1 MNGSQIHFGD
11 QDLCTMLYDV
21 LILTGML
28 MHSHDYRSAEP
39 FTDKSVLVLGA
50 GLSGLDIAMELA
62 NVNAKV
68 FHYILSSVHLCHII
82 VPRHAS
88 TC

>member
-1 MNGSQIHFGD
+1 
-11 QDLCTMLYDV
+11 
-21 LILTGML
+21 

-39 FTDKSVLVLGA
+39 FADKSVLVLGA

-68 FHYILSSVHLCHII
+68 FHSLICLTIPHYCNK
-82 VPRHAS
+82 AS
-88 TC
+88 AIKSINVVFMCVGCVFL

>member
-1 MNGSQIHFGD
+1 
-11 QDLCTMLYDV
+11 
-21 LILTGML
+21 

-39 FTDKSVLVLGA
+39 FAGKSVLVLGA

-68 FHYILSSVHLCHII
+68 FHYFFHLFLHAMLLYKGMKQYVSVDSLINRLKIH
-82 VPRHAS
+82 VFKN
-88 TC
+88 

>member
-1 MNGSQIHFGD
+1 MKGRTFGD
-11 QDLCTMLYDV
+11 QNLC
-21 LILTGML
+21 IICWFLTGIF

-39 FTDKSVLVLGA
+39 FADKSVVVLGA

-68 FHYILSSVHLCHII
+68 FHAIL
-82 VPRHAS
+82 
-88 TC
+88 

>member
-1 MNGSQIHFGD
+1 
-11 QDLCTMLYDV
+11 
-21 LILTGML
+21 

-39 FTDKSVLVLGA
+39 FADKSVVVLGA

-68 FHYILSSVHLCHII
+68 FHAIL
-82 VPRHAS
+82 
-88 TC
+88 

>member
-1 MNGSQIHFGD
+1 MY
-11 QDLCTMLYDV
+11 DL
-21 LILTGML
+21 LIFFTGML

-39 FTDKSVLVLGA
+39 FADKSVLVLGA

-68 FHYILSSVHLCHII
+68 FHYILPSV
-82 VPRHAS
+82 
-88 TC
+88 